1 MIFINISATYVVI
14 FLGVCKLFDEIEKPK
29 KKKVLKKITPQR
41 LRNIALYYLKR
52 YETSTANLRQVL
64 RKRVNDYAFY
74 NKEFDKQEA
83 YAWIEDIVADFLR
96 YGYVNDERF
105 AEIKIRDYK
114 QMGKSVRYIKAKLKE
129 KGLSDDLV
137 EQLLETQDYD
147 ELEAA
152 LKFARKKRIGRFRAT
167 DKQAEYK
174 QKDMAALA
182 RAGFSY
188 DVVCEV
194 CQMHEDF

>member
-1 MIFINISATYVVI
+1 MIFINISATYVMI

-83 YAWIEDIVADFLR
+83 YVWIEDIVADFLR

-105 AEIKIRDYK
+105 AEIKIRDYI

-129 KGLSDDLV
+129 KGLNDDLV

-152 LKFARKKRIGRFRAT
+152 LKFAQKKRIGRFRAT
-167 DKQAEYK
+167 DKQVEYK

-194 CQMHEDF
+194 CQTEEDF

>member
-1 MIFINISATYVVI
+1 MI

-96 YGYVNDERF
+96 YGYVDDERF

-129 KGLSDDLV
+129 KGVNDDLV

-147 ELEAA
+147 ELQAA
-152 LKFARKKRIGRFRAT
+152 LKFAQKKRIGRFRAA
-167 DKQAEYK
+167 DKQFEYK